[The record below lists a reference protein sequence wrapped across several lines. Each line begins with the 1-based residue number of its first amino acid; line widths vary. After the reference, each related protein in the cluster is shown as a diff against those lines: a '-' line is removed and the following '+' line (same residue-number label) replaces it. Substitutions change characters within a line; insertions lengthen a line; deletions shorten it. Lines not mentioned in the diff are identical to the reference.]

1 MVYLL
6 LIYDARD
13 WAIQRGIHC
22 YEIFF
27 RRVAASSNNRLH
39 KGAQK
44 RGGLGNSDFFIKR
57 ASNTVR
63 IAFVPCE
70 AERYVP
76 GGSHGKS

>member
-27 RRVAASSNNRLH
+27 RRVAASSNNRFH

-44 RGGLGNSDFFIKR
+44 PGGLDNNHFIIKR
-57 ASNTVR
+57 ASNIVR
-63 IAFVPCE
+63 VAFVPCE
-70 AERYVP
+70 AER
-76 GGSHGKS
+76 

>member
-44 RGGLGNSDFFIKR
+44 PGGLGNNNFIIKR
-57 ASNTVR
+57 APDTVR
-63 IAFVPCE
+63 IVFVPCE
-70 AERYVP
+70 AARYTTQWY
-76 GGSHGKS
+76 G

>member
-44 RGGLGNSDFFIKR
+44 AGGLGTSVVIIKR
-57 ASNTVR
+57 TSHKVR
-63 IAFVPCE
+63 VPFVPCE
-70 AERYVP
+70 AERW
-76 GGSHGKS
+76 H